1 MTEPLKP
8 GKYDLTDLN
17 AFDKQVGS
25 IFDDYG
31 DGDDGGSD
39 NGQCQELSD
48 RIAEI
53 NERLA
58 DPTLSRYLEMILL
71 KSLYNLTQQLR
82 RPPCG
87 GRILAP
93 SR

>member
-1 MTEPLKP
+1 MTATGKS
-8 GKYDLTDLN
+8 GKYDLSDLDV
-17 AFDKQVGS
+17 FDKQVGS

-31 DGDDGGSD
+31 DGDNGDD
-39 NGQCQELSD
+39 DHGQCQELSD
-48 RIAEI
+48 RIQEI

-58 DPTLSRYLEMILL
+58 DPTLPKYTEMILL
-71 KSLYNLTQQLR
+71 RSLHDLTMQLR

-87 GRILAP
+87 GKILAP